1 VTPIVLNEGL
11 SQLSLVVVYAAMAVF
26 TLAFLVSGYH
36 LSQAASSKTAK
47 AKAQPV
53 MAQSGSVSVLERDEN
68 QKDSAP
74 TPSRSLLAL
83 ERISLALSILGTLIL
98 AVAVTMRGIAA
109 ARVPWA
115 NLYEYSITGALILMT
130 IYLVSVRS
138 KEVRIMA
145 TFVVGFVLLVLG
157 TAVSVFYVQVASLM
171 PALQS
176 YWLVIHVMVAL
187 LATGFFSMAAA
198 LSAAYLLKTANW
210 VENAN
215 TPRTIAF
222 KKIMEVF
229 PSKDTLERLAY
240 RFNISGFILWSF
252 TLIAGAIW
260 AERAWHRYWGWDTKE
275 VWTFII
281 WALYAGYLHANATRG
296 WTGKRAVWLGLVG
309 FAAVVF
315 NFTIVNMFF
324 KGLHVYSGL

>member
-1 VTPIVLNEGL
+1 VT
-11 SQLSLVVVYAAMAVF
+11 YAAMAVF

-36 LSQAASSKTAK
+36 LSQAASSKSRVSIN
-47 AKAQPV
+47 Q
-53 MAQSGSVSVLERDEN
+53 QSATRSGNVAVLEKERDVVVEDKSKSLVVLERVG
-68 QKDSAP
+68 
-74 TPSRSLLAL
+74 LAL
-83 ERISLALSILGTLIL
+83 AILGTLIL
-98 AVAVTMRGIAA
+98 AASVVMRGIAA

-115 NLYEYSITGALILMT
+115 NLYEYSITGALILMM
-130 IYLVSVRS
+130 IYLVSIKS
-138 KEVRIMA
+138 QEVRMMG

-157 TAVSVFYVQVASLM
+157 TAVSVFYVEVVSLM

-187 LATGFFSMAAA
+187 LATGFFSLAAT
-198 LSAAYLLKTANW
+198 LSLAYLLKTANW
-210 VENAN
+210 VENAKTKGTQN
-215 TPRTIAF
+215 F
-222 KKIMEVF
+222 KQIMEIF
-229 PSKDTLERLAY
+229 PSKETLERLAY

-281 WALYAGYLHANATRG
+281 WAIYAGYLHANATRG
-296 WTGKRAVWLGLVG
+296 WTGKRAVWLGVIG

>member
-1 VTPIVLNEGL
+1 VDPIVLNEEL
-11 SQLSLVVVYAAMAVF
+11 SQLSLLVTYAAMAVF

-36 LSQAASSKTAK
+36 LSQAASSKSRVSVN
-47 AKAQPV
+47 Q
-53 MAQSGSVSVLERDEN
+53 QSASRSGNVAVLEKDGDAAVEDKSKSLVVLERV
-68 QKDSAP
+68 
-74 TPSRSLLAL
+74 
-83 ERISLALSILGTLIL
+83 SLALTILGTLIL
-98 AVAVTMRGIAA
+98 AASVIMRGIAA

-115 NLYEYSITGALILMT
+115 NLYEYSISGALILMM
-130 IYLVSVRS
+130 IYLISIRS
-138 KEVRIMA
+138 QEVRMMG

-157 TAVSVFYVQVASLM
+157 TAVSVFYVEVVSLM

-176 YWLVIHVMVAL
+176 YWLVIHVLVAL
-187 LATGFFSMAAA
+187 LATGFFSLAAT

-210 VENAN
+210 VENAK
-215 TPRTIAF
+215 TKGTLSF
-222 KKIMEVF
+222 KQIMGIF
-229 PSKDTLERLAY
+229 PSNETLERLAY

-281 WALYAGYLHANATRG
+281 WAIYAGYLHANATRG
-296 WTGKRAVWLGLVG
+296 WTGKRAVWLGVIG

>member
-1 VTPIVLNEGL
+1 MTSIVLNEEL
-11 SQLSLVVVYAAMAVF
+11 SQQSLLVVYASMAVF
-26 TLAFLVSGYH
+26 TLAFLVSVYH
-36 LSQAASSKTAK
+36 LSQAASLKDK
-47 AKAQPV
+47 NLK
-53 MAQSGSVSVLERDEN
+53 SVV
-68 QKDSAP
+68 AF
-74 TPSRSLLAL
+74 
-83 ERISLALSILGTLIL
+83 ERIALALSILGTLIL
-98 AVAVTMRGIAA
+98 AVGVFMRGFAA

-115 NLYEYSITGALILMT
+115 NLYEYSITGALILMM

-138 KEVRIMA
+138 REVRIMS

-157 TAVSVFYVQVASLM
+157 TAVSIFYVQVASLM

-187 LATGFFSMAAA
+187 LATGFFSLAAA
-198 LSAAYLLKTANW
+198 LSGAYLLKTANW
-210 VENAN
+210 VENAK
-215 TPRTIAF
+215 TSRTKNF
-222 KKIMEVF
+222 KKIMEIF
-229 PSKDTLERLAY
+229 PAKETLERLAY
-240 RFNISGFILWSF
+240 RFNIIGFVLWSF

-281 WALYAGYLHANATRG
+281 WTLYAGYLHANATRG
-296 WTGKRAVWLGLVG
+296 WTGKRAVWLGLIG